1 MRINYGQNVDISG
14 LAGAVSL
21 CGSGG
26 GLWSVEGGNWQMV
39 AGLIEQ
45 ANVSLHL
52 NKEVASISL
61 MGEKYEVNSTDGKV
75 NYCEVVVVA
84 TPLDEVKIRFIPPI
98 SIPERHLHHTY
109 TTFVRGLLNPVMIGF
124 SINM

>member
-26 GLWSVEGGNWQMV
+26 GLWSVEGGNWQMA

-45 ANVSLHL
+45 ENVSLHL

-61 MGEKYEVNSTDGKV
+61 MGEKYEVNSTDGK
-75 NYCEVVVVA
+75 
-84 TPLDEVKIRFIPPI
+84 LIIVKLWLWL
-98 SIPERHLHHTY
+98 HLWMRSKSDLFHPSQFQSDIF
-109 TTFVRGLLNPVMIGF
+109 TTHIQHLSGV
-124 SINM
+124 S